1 MTLHARPTRKYRP
14 LIIPMRFIAALAGL
28 SLATSA
34 QATPASTAEPQQK
47 RVLLAMMDEMG
58 MGGGMSGMSDAQP
71 GGAQMGGAGGN
82 SGTTGRTDSMCC
94 MGAMGKPL
102 GTGTAMGIPS
112 ALPGFPGASHLH
124 HVGASGF
131 FLDYA
136 GKLGLSVEQTTA
148 LNIVK
153 LRSLVEQ
160 SAAQRKVDE
169 AEQGILD
176 AHCGRSARCRR
187 GRSQSSRNREDK
199 VRCATRLCPRG
210 RRSGQDPERGPA
222 EDGPWH
228 GSDAERR
235 SCEGHDEIGRLHS
248 LQWNL
253 WLLAPGTKNR

>member
-1 MTLHARPTRKYRP
+1 
-14 LIIPMRFIAALAGL
+14 
-28 SLATSA
+28 
-34 QATPASTAEPQQK
+34 
-47 RVLLAMMDEMG
+47 MMDEMG

-169 AEQGILD
+169 AEQAFWMLTAADQPD
-176 AHCGRSARCRR
+176 AAAV
-187 GRSQSSRNREDK
+187 EAK
-199 VRCATRLCPRG
+199 VR
-210 RRSGQDPERGPA
+210 EI
-222 EDGPWH
+222 EKIK
-228 GSDAERR
+228 SDA
-235 SCEGHDEIGRLHS
+235 RLVFVRVVGEAAKI
-248 LQWNL
+248 LNADQQKMVL
-253 WLLAPGTKNR
+253 GMAPMPSAAPAKAMMR